1 MWGMRMDKKKI
12 RSIMFLITY
21 GILLVLVLVKIDLVF
36 QMLASTL
43 SMAIPIFIGF
53 SIAFILK
60 RPYNYLIK
68 IYVGQIKTEKYIKMA
83 KPLALASVYLLFFG
97 VVTLI
102 LAFVIPQFTD
112 SVQLLYKNM
121 DDYGRNLENLIIHA
135 VDYLKLDNFDM
146 SKLDRALDQIPDLM
160 AGFATGLMPKIFDF
174 TTNFLSTIVNI
185 IIGFVLSVYLLAD
198 KSHLKSQFHDAIK
211 AYIPPK
217 VGKRLL
223 KVLQLSNETFT
234 KFISG
239 QLTEAVIL
247 GVLCFIGMLVLGFE
261 YPILISVMIGITS
274 LIPIVGSIIG
284 LIPALFILLMIE
296 PIQALW
302 FLVFIIVL
310 QQIEGNFIYPKV
322 VGGTIGLPP
331 LWVLLGI
338 IIGGGLF
345 GVLGMLLGVPA
356 LSVIYQLLKEDI
368 HEKIHGGEYENN
380 LP

>member
-1 MWGMRMDKKKI
+1 
-12 RSIMFLITY
+12 MFLITY
-21 GILLVLVLVKIDLVF
+21 GIVLVLVIVKIDLVM
-36 QMLASTL
+36 QMLAKGLHMS
-43 SMAIPIFIGF
+43 IPIFIGF

-68 IYVGQIKTEKYIKMA
+68 VFGNVIKNEKSEKTV

-102 LAFVIPQFTD
+102 LAFVIPQFSD

-121 DDYGRNLENLIIHA
+121 DEYGRNFEIFIMNAAEYLRLENLDI
-135 VDYLKLDNFDM
+135 
-146 SKLDRALDQIPDLM
+146 SKLDGALDKVPDLM
-160 AGFATGLMPKIFDF
+160 ASVATGLMPRIFDF
-174 TTNFLSTIVNI
+174 TTNFLSTVVNI
-185 IIGFVLSVYLLAD
+185 VIGFVLSVYLLAD
-198 KSHLKSQFHDAIK
+198 KRRLKSQFHDAIK
-211 AYIPPK
+211 AYLPQE
-217 VGKRLL
+217 VGEKLL

-247 GVLCFIGMLVLGFE
+247 GVLCFIGMLILGFE
-261 YPILISVMIGITS
+261 YPILISVIIGITS

-284 LIPALFILLMIE
+284 LMPALFILLMIE

-302 FLVFIIVL
+302 FLLFIIVL
-310 QQIEGNFIYPKV
+310 QQVEGNFIYPRV

-338 IIGGGLF
+338 VIGGGLF

-368 HEKIHGGEYENN
+368 HAKVHG
-380 LP
+380 

>member
-1 MWGMRMDKKKI
+1 MV
-12 RSIMFLITY
+12 
-21 GILLVLVLVKIDLVF
+21 ILMLSKAL
-36 QMLASTL
+36 QMSR
-43 SMAIPIFIGF
+43 PIIIGF

-68 IYVGQIKTEKYIKMA
+68 VFDSFIQNKKLKKIN
-83 KPLALASVYLLFFG
+83 KPLALASVYLLFIG
-97 VVTLI
+97 VITLI
-102 LAFVIPQFTD
+102 LAFVIPQFSD

-121 DDYGRNLENLIIHA
+121 DNYGRNLETFVMNTA
-135 VDYLKLDNFDM
+135 EYLKLENLDL
-146 SKLDRALDQIPDLM
+146 SKLGSALGKVPDLLT
-160 AGFATGLMPKIFDF
+160 GLTTGLMPKIFDF
-174 TTNFLSTIVNI
+174 TTNFVSTVANIV
-185 IIGFVLSVYLLAD
+185 IGFVLSIYLLAD
-198 KSHLKSQFHDAIK
+198 KSHLKRQFNDAIK
-211 AYIPPK
+211 AYLPQE
-217 VGKRLL
+217 VGRKLL

-247 GVLCFIGMLVLGFE
+247 GVLCFIGMLIFGFA
-261 YPILISVMIGITS
+261 YPILISVIIGISS

-310 QQIEGNFIYPKV
+310 QQIEGNLIYPRV

-368 HEKIHGGEYENN
+368 HSKVHG
-380 LP
+380 

>member
-1 MWGMRMDKKKI
+1 MDKKMV
-12 RSIMFLITY
+12 RSILFLMTY
-21 GILLVLVLVKIDLVF
+21 GILLVLVIVKIDLVM
-36 QMLASTL
+36 QMLGNAL
-43 SMAIPIFIGF
+43 SMAVPIFIGF

-60 RPYNYLIK
+60 RPYNFMTKVIGNLIK
-68 IYVGQIKTEKYIKMA
+68 NEKFDKME

-97 VVTLI
+97 VVTLL
-102 LAFVIPQFTD
+102 LAFVIPQFTE

-121 DDYGRNLENLIIHA
+121 DEYGRNFETFLMNTA
-135 VDYLKLDNFDM
+135 KYLRLDNFDM
-146 SKLDRALDQIPDLM
+146 SNLDNALDKVPDLM
-160 AGFATGLMPKIFDF
+160 GSLATGIMPKIFDF
-174 TTNFLSTIVNI
+174 TTNFLATVVNI
-185 IIGFVLSVYLLAD
+185 VIGFVLSVYLLAD
-198 KSHLKSQFHDAIK
+198 KRHLKSQFHKAIK
-211 AYIPPK
+211 AYLPQE
-217 VGKRLL
+217 VGGKLL

-239 QLTEAVIL
+239 QLTEALIL
-247 GVLCFIGMLVLGFE
+247 GVLCFTGMLVLGFE
-261 YPILISVMIGITS
+261 YPILISVIIGITS
-274 LIPIVGSIIG
+274 LVPIVGSIIG

-310 QQIEGNFIYPKV
+310 QQIEGNFIYPRV

-368 HEKIHGGEYENN
+368 HAKTHG
-380 LP
+380 

>member
-1 MWGMRMDKKKI
+1 MWGIRMDKKTIK
-12 RSIMFLITY
+12 SIMFLITY
-21 GILLVLVLVKIDLVF
+21 GILLVLIIVKIDLVI
-36 QMLASTL
+36 QMLKKGL
-43 SMAIPIFIGF
+43 HMAIPILIGF

-60 RPYNYLIK
+60 RPYNYLTKLMGNVIK
-68 IYVGQIKTEKYIKMA
+68 HEKIAKGV

-102 LAFVIPQFTD
+102 LIFIIPQFSD

-121 DDYGRNLENLIIHA
+121 DNYGRNLEMFIMNA
-135 VDYLKLDNFDM
+135 AAYLKLENLDL
-146 SKLDRALDQIPDLM
+146 SKLDNALEKVPDIM
-160 AGFATGLMPKIFDF
+160 AGVATGLMPKIFDF
-174 TTNFLSTIVNI
+174 TTNFVSMVVNI
-185 IIGFVLSVYLLAD
+185 VIGFVISIYLLAD
-198 KSHLKSQFHDAIK
+198 KPHLKIQFHDAIK
-211 AYIPPK
+211 AYLPK
-217 VGKRLL
+217 EMGEKLL
-223 KVLQLSNETFT
+223 KVLRLSNETFT

-247 GVLCFIGMLVLGFE
+247 GVLCFIGMLILGFE
-261 YPILISVMIGITS
+261 YPILISVIIGITS
-274 LIPIVGSIIG
+274 VIPIVGAIIG

-310 QQIEGNFIYPKV
+310 QQIESNLIYPRV

-345 GVLGMLLGVPA
+345 GILGMLLGVPA

-368 HEKIHGGEYENN
+368 HAKAHG
-380 LP
+380 

>member
-1 MWGMRMDKKKI
+1 MRMDKKKI

-21 GILLVLVLVKIDLVF
+21 GIILVLIIVKFDLVI
-36 QMLASTL
+36 QMLAKGL
-43 SMAIPIFIGF
+43 SIAIPIFIGF

-60 RPYNYLIK
+60 RPYNFLIK
-68 IYVGQIKTEKYIKMA
+68 VYEHSIKNEKLVKAA

-112 SVQLLYKNM
+112 SVRLLYKNM
-121 DDYGRNLENLIIHA
+121 DDYGRNLENLIMNVA
-135 VDYLKLDNFDM
+135 EYLKLDNFDM
-146 SKLDRALDQIPDLM
+146 SKLDSALGQVPDLVS
-160 AGFATGLMPKIFDF
+160 GFATGLMPKIFDF
-174 TTNFLSTIVNI
+174 TTNFLSTVINIV
-185 IIGFVLSVYLLAD
+185 IGFVLSVYLLAD
-198 KSHLKSQFHDAIK
+198 KRHLKSQFYDAIN
-211 AYIPPK
+211 AYLPQE
-217 VGKRLL
+217 VGEKLL

-247 GVLCFIGMLVLGFE
+247 GVLCFIGMLIMGFE
-261 YPILISVMIGITS
+261 YPILISVIIGITS

-284 LIPALFILLMIE
+284 LMPALFILLMIE

-302 FLVFIIVL
+302 FLLFIIVL

-322 VGGTIGLPP
+322 VGGSIGLPP

-368 HEKIHGGEYENN
+368 HAKVHG
-380 LP
+380 